1 MARLLVVRQC
11 PDDDEVLAHL
21 PGLDALHVE
30 HVTGIQAAL
39 QRLADKPFDV
49 LLLSP
54 ASSVDEDLAFLGRAR
69 ELRPGIR
76 PIVLADA
83 ATPDRVIAAMRAEV
97 FAVFTRPFD
106 PGQIA
111 DLVVKA
117 AAADDTHEHGIR
129 VLSAAPHWITLQV
142 SAQLVTADRVVAF
155 MDQLHKRLFDG
166 PEMDQ
171 LLMAFR
177 EILLNAVEH
186 GAGLDPDRDV
196 RVDAIRTRRALTFYV
211 RDPGPGFSTGAL
223 THAASDDDPLAHM
236 RRRQQA
242 GLRPGGYGM
251 LMSRKL
257 VDEVIYSHAGN
268 EVLIVKYLD
277 EGA

>member
-11 PDDDEVLAHL
+11 PDDDDVLARL

-30 HVTGIQAAL
+30 HVTGVQAAL
-39 QRLADKPFDV
+39 HRLADKPFDV

-54 ASSVDEDLAFLGRAR
+54 ASSVDDDLAFLERAR

-76 PIVLADA
+76 PIVLADS

-106 PGQIA
+106 KDQIA
-111 DLVVKA
+111 DLLLKA
-117 AAADDTHEHGIR
+117 ADDDTHEHGIR
-129 VLSAAPHWITLQV
+129 VLGATPDWVTLQV

-166 PEMDQ
+166 SEMDQ
-171 LLMAFR
+171 LLLGFR
-177 EILLNAVEH
+177 EILLNAIEH

-196 RVDAIRTRRALTFYV
+196 RVDAVRTKRALTFYV
-211 RDPGPGFSTGAL
+211 RDPGPGFSTGAQA
-223 THAASDDDPLAHM
+223 HAASDADPLSHM

-268 EVLIVKYLD
+268 EVLIVKYLN
-277 EGA
+277 EEA